1 MAPIRKHHRRGWF
14 EQPVH
19 FRCSLKAT
27 SPIHHHFLLPLP
39 FFNSLLPWRDRNTF
53 RARKQITIY
62 GRQHV
67 MLRLVAPTAVQR
79 RVVAWCRRQRM
90 RRCGTTWLESRLC
103 RHQLQDYI
111 DRTDCPVEAAA
122 TLRRRFGAP
131 TTALPECTVPISDL
145 WPQSARRP
153 IPSWI
158 PCRLQHH
165 PERCICAT
173 GKATNLLP
181 KLHHCPGCVFRA
193 GFSAVHRF
201 TRVQR
206 RTSAYSVCERTGL
219 ECADGCSR
227 PPRR

>member
-158 PCRLQHH
+158 PCSIIPSDVYVPRARPQTYCLNSTIARAVFFAPVFLQCTDS
-165 PERCICAT
+165 PEFS
-173 GKATNLLP
+173 GEPLLT
-181 KLHHCPGCVFRA
+181 VFVR
-193 GFSAVHRF
+193 G
-201 TRVQR
+201 Q
-206 RTSAYSVCERTGL
+206 
-219 ECADGCSR
+219 D
-227 PPRR
+227 